1 MLKIMDLQRRAKEAA
16 MKGNMQEAQRLADQV
31 RKLQSQKKKK

>member
-16 MKGNMQEAQRLADQV
+16 MKGDFQKAQQLADQV
-31 RKLQSQKKKK
+31 RKLQSQKTKK

>member
-16 MKGNMQEAQRLADQV
+16 MKGNFQEAQRLADEV
-31 RKLQSQKKKK
+31 RKLQSKKKKK